1 MLIESKLD
9 HLGCVDIS
17 VIVPMYN
24 VENLIAET
32 LESLAKNTSNLEVI
46 IVNDGSTDNSLYKAQ
61 EFSKKD
67 NRFKVYNQKNQ
78 GVSAARNYGIDLAK
92 GKFITFVDSDDLIPD
107 YALDNMFELAKS
119 ENADFIYG
127 QVKKFNSLKQWSNSN
142 YIKHNLFQQGSKNLV
157 NNPELLFFLGV
168 AGKLISRTL
177 LGRLRFPI
185 GVKYTEDQVVMFQ
198 MFLNAEKIF
207 TTENLVYLYRERDL
221 DSNEASATQSQNTKS
236 FVFFKD
242 SLNTL
247 TTCRE
252 VVYANINLSE
262 VEKINLL
269 KSYYNRIF
277 TFDAWPL
284 FIKTMKY
291 DDENVNNALKYFYEF
306 ISQHTVLEINEIA
319 TFRYYFIKVFIDKI
333 YMLSFKNFYY
343 YRRILRFLF
352 DNFSDEVILLC
363 EKPNVYGEKWLD
375 SYKIANSRLDKSIVH
390 FNLVRTKKFVFNKMK
405 NDPQFIREKYF
416 PLLSKLPIE
425 KNKVVFAT
433 NRKKP
438 MASNFSTVYEA
449 LKNENVKVYK
459 FLGETNS
466 VKTLFNRYYH
476 IATAEVVFLED
487 YYKPI
492 YGLNFRKETKVV
504 QLWHACGAFKKFA
517 FAALGSNDSNSLE
530 FESAAHNMYTQV
542 CVSAENLVPIYA
554 DSFNIDKRNII
565 PVGVPRTDYL
575 FNDDKKSSIKNKVLK
590 KYPDLR
596 NTINIVYAPTFRG
609 SSAVRYRFNLNL
621 DWAMISSTLPPNYK
635 LIIKLHPVVKEV
647 YPPIPDFVKDK
658 VVLMPS
664 AESIDDLM
672 VFCDCL
678 ITDYSSVIFEYS
690 LLDKPLIL
698 FPYDIDTYFD
708 ERGFYYPYDEYAY
721 GETVYN
727 TYELIQAIK
736 NSRFNHHDFADKRK
750 LFINQFMS
758 ACDGQSTKRL
768 LKNVI

>member
-1 MLIESKLD
+1 MNASVFSQAVESI
-9 HLGCVDIS
+9 DIS

-24 VENLIAET
+24 VENLIIET
-32 LESLAKNTSNLEVI
+32 LESISQNSCNFEVLI
-46 IVNDGSTDNSLYKAQ
+46 INDGATDQSLSRAT

-67 NRFKVYNQKNQ
+67 ERFKVISQKNQ
-78 GVSAARNYGIDLAK
+78 GVSAARNFGLTFAQ
-92 GKFITFVDSDDLIPD
+92 GEFVSFVDADDILQPN
-107 YALDNMFELAKS
+107 ALDKMLLAAK
-119 ENADFIYG
+119 ENQADFVYG
-127 QVKKFNSLKQWSNSN
+127 AVKKFNSKKEWYLNGHLKNNIFTYGKKS
-142 YIKHNLFQQGSKNLV
+142 IV
-157 NNPELLFFLGV
+157 DNPELAYF
-168 AGKLISRTL
+168 
-177 LGRLRFPI
+177 I
-185 GVKYTEDQVVMFQ
+185 GVGAKIIHKSLLENKKFPLDMKYSEDSVVIYQCYLQSKQVFCI
-198 MFLNAEKIF
+198 E
-207 TTENLVYLYRERDL
+207 EPVYLYRERDL
-221 DSNEASATQSQNTKS
+221 DKNEASASQMMDIKA
-236 FVFFKD
+236 FIYLQDCFKTI
-242 SLNTL
+242 SIS
-247 TTCRE
+247 R
-252 VVYANINLSE
+252 
-262 VEKINLL
+262 EKINTNKIFSESEKLTI
-269 KSYYNRIF
+269 KRKYYDRFFAYEI
-277 TFDAWPL
+277 WPF
-284 FIKTMKY
+284 FIKILKY
-291 DDENVNNALKYFYEF
+291 DKNNINNAMNLFLNFLKIHSNDE
-306 ISQHTVLEINEIA
+306 LNDIA
-319 TFRYYFIKVFIDKI
+319 AFRYYLIKIFIDKVSLLGI
-333 YMLSFKNFYY
+333 VNLYS
-343 YRRILRFLF
+343 YRKLLQYLF
-352 DNFSDEVILLC
+352 QSLNETTKKLC
-363 EKPNVYGEKWLD
+363 ERPNVYGEKWSD
-375 SYKIANSRLDKSIVH
+375 SYKIAFNRLDKAIIY
-390 FNLVRTKKFVFNKMK
+390 FNFIRSKKFIFNKIK
-405 NDPQFIREKYF
+405 NDPQFVREKYF
-416 PLLSKLPIE
+416 PLLNKLPIE

-466 VKTLFNRYYH
+466 VKTLLNRYYH

-517 FAALGSNDSNSLE
+517 FAALGSDDSNSLE

-664 AESIDDLM
+664 SESIDDLM
-672 VFCDCL
+672 VFCECL

-698 FPYDIDTYFD
+698 FPYDIESYFD
-708 ERGFYYPYDEYAY
+708 ERGFYYAYEEYAY

-736 NSRFNHHDFADKRK
+736 NARFKHYDFADKRK

>member
-1 MLIESKLD
+1 MNVVDLD
-9 HLGCVDIS
+9 VSI
-17 VIVPMYN
+17 IVPMYN
-24 VENLIAET
+24 VENLIEET
-32 LESLAKNTSNLEVI
+32 LQSITKNKCNFEVLI
-46 IVNDGSTDNSLYKAQ
+46 INDGSTDQSLSRAT

-67 NRFKVYNQKNQ
+67 ERFKVISQKNQ
-78 GVSAARNYGIDLAK
+78 GVSVARNLGLSLAQ
-92 GKFITFVDSDDLIPD
+92 GDFICFVDSDDLLTPN
-107 YALDNMFELAKS
+107 ALDKMLAAAKNN
-119 ENADFIYG
+119 NADFVYG
-127 QVKKFNSLKQWSNSN
+127 AVNKFNNKRKWFLDAHVKN
-142 YIKHNLFQQGSKNLV
+142 NLFTSGEKKLSL
-157 NNPELLFFLGV
+157 NPEVLFSIGV
-168 AGKLISRTL
+168 ASKLISKKIL
-177 LGRLRFPI
+177 KGLSFPLGMKF
-185 GVKYTEDQVVMFQ
+185 TEDSYVMYQ
-198 MFLNAEKIF
+198 CYLKSNKMYCIEDI
-207 TTENLVYLYRERDL
+207 VYLYRERDL
-221 DSNEASATQSQNTKS
+221 LENEASATQQKQTKS
-236 FVFFKD
+236 LIYLNDAFVTIKKCRYETLNSSNFTKEEKFNILNKYYGRFFAYEVWPVFFAVLKND
-242 SLNTL
+242 KK
-247 TTCRE
+247 
-252 VVYANINLSE
+252 NI
-262 VEKINLL
+262 
-269 KSYYNRIF
+269 
-277 TFDAWPL
+277 
-284 FIKTMKY
+284 
-291 DDENVNNALKYFYEF
+291 NNALKGMLEF
-306 ISQHTVLEINEIA
+306 LKIHTVEEINSISVL
-319 TFRYYFIKVFIDKI
+319 RYYLIKILIDKI
-333 YMLSFKNFYY
+333 YLLSN
-343 YRRILRFLF
+343 L
-352 DNFSDEVILLC
+352 NFSTYRSLIKFLIENLS
-363 EKPNVYGEKWLD
+363 EKVQKTCARKNVYGEKWLD
-375 SYKIANSRLDKSIVH
+375 SYKIAFLRMDKALIY
-390 FNLVRTKKFVFNKMK
+390 FNIIKNKKFIFNKIK
-405 NDPQFIREKYF
+405 NDPQFVREKYF
-416 PLLSKLPIE
+416 PLLSKLPVE

-466 VKTLFNRYYH
+466 VKTLLNRYYH

-517 FAALGSNDSNSLE
+517 FAALGSDDSNSLE

-554 DSFNIDKRNII
+554 DSFNIDKHNII

-664 AESIDDLM
+664 SESIDDLM

-690 LLDKPLIL
+690 LLAKPLIL
-698 FPYDIDTYFD
+698 FPYDIESYFD
-708 ERGFYYPYDEYAY
+708 ERGFYYAYEEYAY
-721 GETVYN
+721 GDMAYN
-727 TYELIQAIK
+727 TFELIQAIK
-736 NSRFNHHDFADKRK
+736 NAKFKYSDFELKRK
-750 LFINQFMS
+750 LFIKQFMS
-758 ACDGQSTKRL
+758 NCDGRSTKRL
-768 LKNVI
+768 LKIVLDK